1 MNESNTGAT
10 TNGAAKKPTFQNQH
24 YDAIA
29 ELLGQKIVY
38 GIMDENDYR
47 IIEAFSEM
55 FAQDNSTT
63 FDKDRF
69 KDAVYEALSRT
80 LQKKS
85 LHSLMIEWMILLC
98 KQISYCECFSS
109 PRSCQQKGDVE
120 TTMLEIQF

>member
-10 TNGAAKKPTFQNQH
+10 TNGVSKKPIFQDQH

-38 GIMDENDYR
+38 GIMDENDYH

-55 FAQDNSTT
+55 FEQDNSTT

-69 KDAVYEALSRT
+69 KDAVYEAHSRRV
-80 LQKKS
+80 K
-85 LHSLMIEWMILLC
+85 
-98 KQISYCECFSS
+98 
-109 PRSCQQKGDVE
+109 
-120 TTMLEIQF
+120 